1 MKRQTADLAAT
12 VQIVKK
18 GQASPTTPQE
28 TIQQTETA
36 QTPAAAT
43 EDAAAQPPEK
53 QATPSAATQSRAG
66 QAAKRAA
73 RQRASH
79 QPPARRPQ
87 PPVAAIKAMSLKVD
101 HDRYLALKKAGLLL
115 GRTSQDILIEAIDLW
130 LERYEDALDSE

>member
-1 MKRQTADLAAT
+1 MKRQTADLAAA

-36 QTPAAAT
+36 QAPADVA
-43 EDAAAQPPEK
+43 EEPAAQPPEK
-53 QATPSAATQSRAG
+53 PATASAVPQSKAG
-66 QAAKRAA
+66 QGSKRAS
-73 RQRASH
+73 RQRTSH